1 MTIPLAANPMRTGE
15 ARQRLQRAVRQK
27 RLMSSEGLLQF
38 VFARLFTRLVYA
50 QIWED
55 PEVDMQALQITP
67 GHHIVT
73 IASGGCNALSYL
85 IADPSRV
92 EAVDL
97 NPAHVAFNRLKLV
110 ATEHLPDHD
119 SFHRFYAG
127 GDDRANIDAYERWLR
142 PHLDHPTR
150 TYWEART
157 ISGRRR
163 ISIFRRNL
171 YRHGVLGICIG
182 WGHRVA
188 RIHGVDPSDLL
199 RAKSIEDQ
207 RRYFETTLSPLF
219 DKPVVRWMTRRKSS
233 LFGLGIPPQ
242 QYDAL
247 AGDGDGMATVLRER
261 VRKLACEFPL
271 SENYFA
277 WQAFGRGYGETG
289 APLPPYLRKENY
301 EAVKARAPRVS
312 IENRSITELLASKA
326 AASVDR
332 FVLLDAQDWM
342 SDAQL
347 NALWQEI
354 TRTARPGARVI
365 FRTAAAGNLLLG
377 RLEPALLARWR
388 YHERDSRDLHAQ
400 DRSSIYGGFHL
411 HSLDE

>member
-1 MTIPLAANPMRTGE
+1 MTLSLAEKPTRAGDVS
-15 ARQRLQRAVRQK
+15 QRLQRAVRRK
-27 RLMSSEGLLQF
+27 RLMSREGLSQF

-55 PEVDMQALQITP
+55 PEVDMKALQIAP
-67 GHHIVT
+67 GHHVVT

-85 IADPSRV
+85 IADPARV

-97 NPAHVAFNRLKLV
+97 NPAHVAFNRLKL
-110 ATEHLPDHD
+110 AAIEHLPDHD
-119 SFHRFYAG
+119 SFRRFYG
-127 GDDRANIDAYERWLR
+127 GGNDRANIDAYERWLKPR
-142 PHLDHPTR
+142 LDSRTR
-150 TYWEART
+150 GYWEART

-163 ISIFRRNL
+163 ISIFRRHL
-171 YRHGVLGICIG
+171 YRHGALGICIG
-182 WGHRVA
+182 WGHRIA
-188 RIHGVDPSDLL
+188 RMHGVDPSDLL
-199 RAKSIEDQ
+199 RTRSIEDQ
-207 RRYFETTLSPLF
+207 KRYFETTLSPLF

-247 AGDGDGMATVLRER
+247 AGAGDGMASVLRER
-261 VRKLACEFPL
+261 VRKLACGFPL

-277 WQAFGRGYGETG
+277 WQAFGRGYGEGG
-289 APLPPYLRKENY
+289 APLPPYLRRQSY
-301 EAVKARAPRVS
+301 EAVKARAARIS
-312 IENRSITELLASKA
+312 IENRSITELLASKP

-347 NALWQEI
+347 NALWGEI
-354 TRTARPGARVI
+354 TRTACPGARVI
-365 FRTAAAGNLLLG
+365 FRTAAADNLLFG
-377 RLEPALLARWR
+377 RLEPVLLARWR
-388 YHERDSRDLHAQ
+388 YHERESRDLHEE

-411 HSLDE
+411 HSLEE